1 MTGSPDNDVCV
12 TEYGVQTPSR
22 STILVVSTDRGEAE
36 RALQWIQNGRVV
48 HRRITYGG
56 WLLDDEVGVSA
67 GLELAG

>member
-1 MTGSPDNDVCV
+1 V
-12 TEYGVQTPSR
+12 TSAGTNER
-22 STILVVSTDRGEAE
+22 DRGEAE

-56 WLLDDEVGVSA
+56 WLLEAEAEDGGSA